1 MKMESKFVK
10 WVTYSLTVLLALTF
24 LPGAFMKI
32 TQHPM
37 VVQGIAHI
45 GIPQAAIVPI
55 GLLEMA
61 CLVLFLIPRT
71 VVLGTFLLTGYLGG
85 AVMANIINHSDFIHA
100 LVIGLLV
107 WAAALLRVAE
117 LRNLLPLRSS
127 RQSAAEF
134 TRPETGAGPILTSRQ
149 GEIAMAAASE

>member
-1 MKMESKFVK
+1 MESKFVK